1 MSAIIH
7 RDARAHARADFGK
20 IQTDAIGAPK
30 AVIFFDHHVVDEH
43 AGGAR
48 VIQNDS
54 RNGILRDFANK
65 RGAHA
70 QAGARVRDVEF
81 AAAHIHFQTLRELDA
96 AVSRRREADHTFAE
110 RDNINFAFRGIAQLY
125 RHTCLVMRLIMRN
138 PRVAATKKLSTSGY
152 QLVRLANGVHSIR
165 SNAENETFHPVVGPV
180 EEARQLYV
188 EQLRLPERIA
198 AARRE
203 FVIWDVG
210 LGAAANVL
218 TLLEACATHTANVQ
232 IVSFDHTLEP
242 IEFAVE
248 HARELAYPLPYVAE
262 LACLRAQK
270 HIRFSRSGFIV
281 DWRVHV
287 ADFPTHV
294 HSPAAEEWPKPD
306 AILFD
311 AFSPA
316 KNPAM
321 WTLPLFC
328 RMFELLDPKRA
339 CAMPT
344 YSRSTM
350 LRVTL
355 LLGGFFVGAGRA
367 IAEKE
372 ETTIAANELSLVER
386 PLGRDW
392 LKRARNSTCAEPLLE
407 PFYTR
412 APLSETSL
420 RKLEAHPQFN
430 T

>member
-1 MSAIIH
+1 
-7 RDARAHARADFGK
+7 
-20 IQTDAIGAPK
+20 
-30 AVIFFDHHVVDEH
+30 
-43 AGGAR
+43 
-48 VIQNDS
+48 
-54 RNGILRDFANK
+54 
-65 RGAHA
+65 
-70 QAGARVRDVEF
+70 
-81 AAAHIHFQTLRELDA
+81 
-96 AVSRRREADHTFAE
+96 
-110 RDNINFAFRGIAQLY
+110 
-125 RHTCLVMRLIMRN
+125 MRWIMRH
-138 PRVAATKKLSTSGY
+138 PRQGATKKLSTSGY

-165 SNAENETFHPVVGPV
+165 SDAENETFHPVVGPV

-198 AARRE
+198 AAQRE

-218 TLLEACATHTANVQ
+218 TLLEACAAHPASVR
-232 IVSFDHTLEP
+232 IVSFDHTLKP

-262 LACLRAQK
+262 LASLRDQK
-270 HIRFSRSGFIV
+270 HIRFARSELNV

-287 ADFPTHV
+287 ADFPTLLD
-294 HSPAAEEWPKPD
+294 SPTAEAWPKPD

-321 WTLPLFC
+321 WTLPLFR
-328 RMFELLDPKRA
+328 RMFELLDPERP

-355 LLGGFFVGAGRA
+355 LLAGFFVGAGRA
-367 IAEKE
+367 IAEKD
-372 ETTIAANELSLVER
+372 ETTIAANDLSLVER

-407 PFYTR
+407 PVYSR
-412 APLSETSL
+412 APVSEASL